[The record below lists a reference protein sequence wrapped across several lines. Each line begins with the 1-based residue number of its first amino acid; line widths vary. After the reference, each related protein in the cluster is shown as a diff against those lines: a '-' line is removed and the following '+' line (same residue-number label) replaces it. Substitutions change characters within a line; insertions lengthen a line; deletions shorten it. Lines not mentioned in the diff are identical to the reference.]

1 MTTIDMTRDYDAIL
15 VLSFG
20 GPEGMDDVMPFLEN
34 VTTGRAIPRERLLA
48 VAQHYYARQ
57 GISPINAQNRALIA
71 ALEQELRQRGIHIP
85 VYFGNRNWHP
95 FLNDTLQAIQADG
108 KKQVLTFVTSG
119 YSCYSGCRQ
128 YREDIIQACQNL
140 VDPPQ
145 FAKIRVFYNHP
156 KYIDAVCAQIT
167 SAMTPMSFTSNDYL
181 LFTAHSIP
189 MAMAEKS
196 AYVTQL
202 TETCRLVAHTLGI
215 TQYQLVFQSRS
226 GSPQTPWLEPD
237 VNEVITQLHQQGIG
251 HVVVVPVGFISD
263 HMEVVHDLDTEAH
276 TTATQLGMQF
286 TRVASVGTHVLF
298 VSMIADLIAERS
310 IPGTPRHACGH
321 YPANHD
327 ICPRDCCLPR

>member
-1 MTTIDMTRDYDAIL
+1 MTIIDTVRDYDAIL

-20 GPEGMDDVMPFLEN
+20 GPEGMDDVLPFLEN
-34 VTTGRAIPRERLLA
+34 VTSGRAIPRERLLA

-71 ALEQELRQRGIHIP
+71 ALEAELHQRNIDIP

-95 FLNDTLQAIQADG
+95 FLRDTLQTMHANG
-108 KKQVLTFVTSG
+108 KKQVLTFVTSA

-128 YREDIIQACQNL
+128 YREDIIWASQDL
-140 VDPPQ
+140 IDPPQ

-156 KYIDAVCAQIT
+156 KYIDAICAQIRT
-167 SAMTPMSFTSNDYL
+167 AVTTWPLTSNDYL

-189 MAMAEKS
+189 LTMAEKS

-202 TETCRLVAHTLGI
+202 TETSRIIAHTLGI
-215 TQYQLVFQSRS
+215 TQYQLTFQSRS
-226 GSPQTPWLEPD
+226 GAPQTPWLEPD

-251 HVVVVPVGFISD
+251 HVIVVPVGFISD

-286 TRVASVGTHVLF
+286 TRVASVGTHPQF
-298 VSMIADLIAERS
+298 VSMIADLIAERCTTH
-310 IPGTPRHACGH
+310 TPRQACGLF
-321 YPANHD
+321 PANHD
-327 ICPRDCCLPR
+327 ICPLDCCLPR